1 MDRQKDFND
10 FSELSY
16 GNKNFA
22 SFFKSKEHLSGKL
35 ASAFDEIRQNAWKEA
50 KGDLPFKV
58 YIGEDI
64 TEIYTPNSSMAIVYK
79 YDERGA
85 VTSITGAM
93 SSLTPEVSSDFYRFA
108 LEQGAE
114 PDKFT
119 VSYSQLSYYPNGQ
132 TKVVAGVENHGE
144 QGFESGI
151 KSAYLRSKS
160 IAGEILKASSAYE
173 YVNENGQDCVEAI
186 TAKNVE
192 KLSVEPSDVV
202 GFRLDILSQNPQGNY
217 FVDGAPANGSQI
229 IEIMSK
235 VQADMQQYT
244 SQMASSNAASLEA

>member
-10 FSELSY
+10 FSELTY

-22 SFFKSKEHLSGKL
+22 SFFRSKEHLSGKL
-35 ASAFDEIRQNAWKEA
+35 SSAFEEIRQNALREA
-50 KGDLPFKV
+50 NGELPFKI

-64 TEIYTPNSSMAIVYK
+64 TEIYTQNLSMAMVYK

-85 VTSITGAM
+85 VTSIVGSMNT
-93 SSLTPEVSSDFYRFA
+93 LKPDVSSDFYRFA

-132 TKVVAGVENHGE
+132 TKVVAGIENHGE
-144 QGFESGI
+144 QGFETGI
-151 KSAYLRSKS
+151 KSAYLRSQS

-173 YVNENGQDCVEAI
+173 YVNQDGQDCVEAI

-202 GFRLDILSQNPQGNY
+202 GFRLDILSQQPQANY

-229 IEIMSK
+229 VEIMTK

-244 SQMASSNAASLEA
+244 SQMATVNAASLEA